1 MRARSTALPIGRAA
15 SLCAVARLGATL
27 LFALTI
33 VWAASPAHAQTVAP
47 PGAASC
53 SGCHVRA
60 GTLSVIVPLF
70 GRPPDDIVV
79 AMRAFRSGERP
90 ATVMDRLAKGFTEE
104 ETRAIAT
111 FVSSK
116 P

>member
-1 MRARSTALPIGRAA
+1 MRVRSTALPTGRAA
-15 SLCAVARLGATL
+15 NFCVVACVGAAF
-27 LFALTI
+27 LF
-33 VWAASPAHAQTVAP
+33 AASPAGAQAAPP

-60 GTLSVIVPLF
+60 GTLSVMVPLF
-70 GRPPDDIVV
+70 GRQPDEIVA

-111 FVSSK
+111 FVSSQ